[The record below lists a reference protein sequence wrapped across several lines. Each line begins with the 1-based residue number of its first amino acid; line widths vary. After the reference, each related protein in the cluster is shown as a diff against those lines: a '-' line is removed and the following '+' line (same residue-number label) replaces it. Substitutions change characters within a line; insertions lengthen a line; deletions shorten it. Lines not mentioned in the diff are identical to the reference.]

1 MTHVGNNDLPGVRFA
16 AHMVGFNKYIYIYL
30 NVTES
35 WYMGDRAR
43 RVKKNHEIARWLGH
57 GSITFSY
64 TGCHGRLK
72 LIRNDKMWNTSA
84 KNCINEM

>member
-43 RVKKNHEIARWLGH
+43 RVKKNMKSHVGLA
-57 GSITFSY
+57 
-64 TGCHGRLK
+64 
-72 LIRNDKMWNTSA
+72 MA
-84 KNCINEM
+84 Q